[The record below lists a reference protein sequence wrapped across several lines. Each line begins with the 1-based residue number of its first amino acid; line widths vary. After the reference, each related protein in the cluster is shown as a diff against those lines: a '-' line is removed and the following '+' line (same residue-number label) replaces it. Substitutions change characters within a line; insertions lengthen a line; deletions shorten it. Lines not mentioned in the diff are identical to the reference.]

1 MFLFSLKYSL
11 IRYKFEEME
20 GDDPEFDTREDFL
33 EGLLQD
39 YNQG

>member
-1 MFLFSLKYSL
+1 MD
-11 IRYKFEEME
+11 
-20 GDDPEFDTREDFL
+20 GDEPEFDTREDFL

>member
-1 MFLFSLKYSL
+1 
-11 IRYKFEEME
+11 ME